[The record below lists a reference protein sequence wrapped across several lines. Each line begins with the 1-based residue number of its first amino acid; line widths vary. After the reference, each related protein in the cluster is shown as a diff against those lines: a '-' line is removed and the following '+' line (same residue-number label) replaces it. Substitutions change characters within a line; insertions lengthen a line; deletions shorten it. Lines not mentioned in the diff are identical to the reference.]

1 VTMPTGTARASDSV
15 FIASAAIPSP
25 ITTLPGKPAVSDT
38 NPLVQR
44 VDALMKRHQEAAP
57 AGEDLP
63 VLTEVVDPSAA
74 AGPAALDAAAVEALS
89 RELERAVLQR
99 LENEL
104 QPALAALGEAL
115 RAALRETVA
124 VAVARELQARKLDAG
139 ALAAKR
145 SASTGG

>member
-1 VTMPTGTARASDSV
+1 MPC
-15 FIASAAIPSP
+15 P
-25 ITTLPGKPAVSDT
+25 ITTSPGNPAVSDP

-57 AGEDLP
+57 AGDDLP
-63 VLTEVVDPSAA
+63 VLTEIVDPSAS

-124 VAVARELQARKLDAG
+124 VAVARELQVRKLDAG

-145 SASTGG
+145 SASSGG

>member
-1 VTMPTGTARASDSV
+1 
-15 FIASAAIPSP
+15 
-25 ITTLPGKPAVSDT
+25 VSDP

-44 VDALMKRHQEAAP
+44 VDALLKRHREAAP
-57 AGEDLP
+57 GAEDDLP
-63 VLTEVVDPSAA
+63 VLTEIVDPNSP
-74 AGPAALDAAAVEALS
+74 AGASALDAAAVEDLS

-115 RAALRETVA
+115 RTALHEAVA

-145 SASTGG
+145 SASSGA

>member
-1 VTMPTGTARASDSV
+1 MSDGEARD
-15 FIASAAIPSP
+15 P
-25 ITTLPGKPAVSDT
+25 

-44 VDALMKRHQEAAP
+44 VDALLKRHQEAAP
-57 AGEDLP
+57 ARDDVP
-63 VLTEVVDPSAA
+63 VLTEVVDPQAR
-74 AGPAALDAAAVEALS
+74 PAALDAAAVEALS

-115 RAALRETVA
+115 RAALREAVS

-145 SASTGG
+145 SGTQGG

>member
-1 VTMPTGTARASDSV
+1 
-15 FIASAAIPSP
+15 
-25 ITTLPGKPAVSDT
+25 VSDP

-44 VDALMKRHQEAAP
+44 VDALLKRHREVVP
-57 AGEDLP
+57 GGGEDLP
-63 VLTEVVDPSAA
+63 VLTEIVDPN
-74 AGPAALDAAAVEALS
+74 GPAGASALDAAAVEALS

-115 RAALRETVA
+115 RTALREAVA

-145 SASTGG
+145 SASSGT

>member
-1 VTMPTGTARASDSV
+1 M
-15 FIASAAIPSP
+15 
-25 ITTLPGKPAVSDT
+25 SDT

-44 VDALMKRHQEAAP
+44 VDALLRRHQEAAP
-57 AGEDLP
+57 GGSDDLP
-63 VLTEVVDPSAA
+63 VLTEIVDPAKP

-89 RELERAVLQR
+89 RELERAVLAR

-104 QPALAALGEAL
+104 QPALAALGDAL
-115 RAALRETVA
+115 RAAVREAVA
-124 VAVARELQARKLDAG
+124 GAVARELQARKLDAG

>member
-1 VTMPTGTARASDSV
+1 M
-15 FIASAAIPSP
+15 
-25 ITTLPGKPAVSDT
+25 TLPGKPAVSDA

-63 VLTEVVDPSAA
+63 VLTEIVDPSAA
-74 AGPAALDAAAVEALS
+74 AGSAALDAAAVEALS

-145 SASTGG
+145 SASSGG

>member
-1 VTMPTGTARASDSV
+1 M
-15 FIASAAIPSP
+15 
-25 ITTLPGKPAVSDT
+25 TLPGKPAVSDA
-38 NPLVQR
+38 NPLVER
-44 VDALMKRHQEAAP
+44 VDALMKRHQAAAP

-124 VAVARELQARKLDAG
+124 VAVARELQARKLDAS

>member
-1 VTMPTGTARASDSV
+1 M
-15 FIASAAIPSP
+15 
-25 ITTLPGKPAVSDT
+25 TLPGRAAVSDP

-44 VDALMKRHQEAAP
+44 VDALLKRHREAAP
-57 AGEDLP
+57 SGGDDLP
-63 VLTEVVDPSAA
+63 VLTEIVDPNSP
-74 AGPAALDAAAVEALS
+74 AGASALDAAAVAALS

-115 RAALRETVA
+115 RAALHEAVA

-145 SASTGG
+145 SASSGA

>member
-1 VTMPTGTARASDSV
+1 M
-15 FIASAAIPSP
+15 
-25 ITTLPGKPAVSDT
+25 TLPGKPAVSDA

-145 SASTGG
+145 STASGG